1 VVLYRNEL
9 VCPMTS
15 SAEPALDT
23 LTNSESPDP
32 IALPRASRKR
42 ASAWQQFARHGGAVA
57 GALLLALIVIVALC
71 AGWWYPGDPLRIV
84 AAPEIWPFEQWRYP
98 LGTDALGRDIAA
110 MLAHGARAT
119 LAIGM
124 VASVAATGIGVS
136 IGAIAAWWGGWID
149 EILMRLTELFQI
161 VPNVV
166 FVLTVVA
173 ILGPRIE
180 NTIIAVALVSWPAIA
195 RLTRAECLSFKSRE
209 FVQACRTV
217 GLSPWRIALREVLPN
232 ALPPVLVMGTL
243 VVAGAILYE
252 SVVSFL
258 GLGDPNIASWGRQI
272 GEGRTL
278 IRSSWYLCAEPGLAI
293 MLAVLALNLVGDGL
307 NDALNPT
314 LRKR

>member
-1 VVLYRNEL
+1 
-9 VCPMTS
+9 MTP
-15 SAEPALDT
+15 SAEPVLDALRPGRGAASLRDGRRR
-23 LTNSESPDP
+23 
-32 IALPRASRKR
+32 PRAWR
-42 ASAWQQFARHGGAVA
+42 QFTRHGGAVA
-57 GALLLALIVIVALC
+57 GAALLTLITVVALC
-71 AGWWYPGDPLRIV
+71 ANWWYPGDPLRIV
-84 AAPEIWPFEQWRYP
+84 AAPEIWPFEQWQYP

-110 MLAHGARAT
+110 QLAHGARAT
-119 LAIGM
+119 LLIGIT
-124 VASVAATGIGVS
+124 ASVAATLIGVS
-136 IGAIAAWWGGWID
+136 IGALAAWWGGWID
-149 EILMRLTELFQI
+149 EVLMRLTELFQI

-180 NTIIAVALVSWPAIA
+180 NTVLAVALVSWPAIA

-258 GLGDPNIASWGRQI
+258 GLGDPNVASWGRQI

-278 IRSSWYLCAEPGLAI
+278 IRSSWYLCAEPGVAI

-307 NDALNPT
+307 NDALNPS